1 MKVVGGDA
9 VANDFCQ
16 DRRLSVLSELKVF
29 QRENCCTLAEHH
41 AGTVSIEGPAFLRRG
56 GLKRIEPCEDQFRK
70 SIITSGHYPLIA
82 ARSHTL
88 ERVTNSIC
96 ARSTGVRNHLTGN
109 RKPKNVLLRI
119 DYGFLRRVIGNPC
132 WGVSE

>member
-1 MKVVGGDA
+1 
-9 VANDFCQ
+9 
-16 DRRLSVLSELKVF
+16 
-29 QRENCCTLAEHH
+29 
-41 AGTVSIEGPAFLRRG
+41 PAFLRRG

-82 ARSHTL
+82 ARSHTA

-96 ARSTGVRNHLTGN
+96 TRSTGVRNHLTGN

-132 WGVSE
+132 WGVSEILRLTQGSVILFSVRHAAACRPDYS